1 MNHNSKHSHSRIRRT
16 VAAVLIVA
24 ALVVFVGV
32 FLIFQCLSFDE
43 NGAHVIDVALTE
55 KEEDEPETTEE
66 GQETEGAES
75 AEETP
80 DDISEETEDRE

>member
-1 MNHNSKHSHSRIRRT
+1 MEDDLFIMTSDGVVIRM
-16 VAAVLIVA
+16 AADTIRLCGRASQGVI
-24 ALVVFVGV
+24 LVR
-32 FLIFQCLSFDE
+32 LD

-80 DDISEETEDRE
+80 DDASEETEDRE